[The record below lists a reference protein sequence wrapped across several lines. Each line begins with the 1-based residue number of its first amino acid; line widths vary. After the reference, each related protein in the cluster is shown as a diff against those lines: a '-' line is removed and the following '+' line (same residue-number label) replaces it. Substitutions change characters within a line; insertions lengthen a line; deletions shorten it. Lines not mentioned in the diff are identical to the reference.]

1 MKISYFIR
9 FFHFTFLFF
18 KIYILFINK
27 NLKIYMSSSP
37 DSPKITYEDDCFYFR
52 LDTEFSQNQKS
63 VLVPF
68 IHNLIS
74 RELTHIN
81 ENYEKKLLFFD
92 NKITSSMKELENKIR
107 IILDKTN
114 HTFEQISFIKVQT
127 EKIDGIEKSILNHNE
142 HIIDNDVRIGSI
154 RKDLDNACFKYDK
167 IYLNNLIVSGYI
179 GEYCKY
185 KNLKEF
191 LEHAITKLNQFEI
204 FKQKEEIMF
213 KDFKKET
220 ETRITNLSKL
230 VDSFFVTNVNYID
243 MKLKELKNNVDTDIN
258 IVKEKIP
265 NIQVDYNSQ
274 INKIKDSLMEEFN
287 IFKNDMEKELD
298 ITSRDLKDQINQTNH
313 IFRTNRREY
322 SQVKTACLNIAEFL
336 KNNRFN
342 KTLNSEKS
350 FSPSEI
356 NNLANDIIYSLKNSK
371 KEMKKTKKSSSHLDS
386 TISQKIRNQKSS
398 NNSLEHY
405 NGKPNR
411 SEIGTPRKKYE
422 KKSKGSDFKHQNR
435 RILSTNNI
443 LNLKNALKK
452 KESNN
457 TIIIQ
462 MNDISSSSSNN
473 SFGSKSSFTL
483 DKIKSSNEITEKS
496 LSKSRKS
503 KEKKNE
509 FNQKEE
515 INNNNIQQLIKSNQ
529 QIIEN
534 MKNQSEEKIFK
545 LEEKINEL
553 ISTNNSLKKKVMELE
568 NDKNDDFNFNN
579 FLMMT
584 DGNKENKPKI
594 SVPKFPNGRGFPP
607 SKIRKKIIV
616 KKQSLSQYQTSSDE
630 PMFGLQTTDFNNNNI
645 KNLEKKNIGK
655 TYYVN
660 KLISNSKILNNNKK
674 KTRNEERNL
683 LKNFSMKFLKP
694 MRDSL
699 INIPQINLK
708 KTNS

>member
-1 MKISYFIR
+1 
-9 FFHFTFLFF
+9 
-18 KIYILFINK
+18 
-27 NLKIYMSSSP
+27 MSSSP

-167 IYLNNLIVSGYI
+167 IYLNNLIVSGHI

-243 MKLKELKNNVDTDIN
+243 MKLKELKNNVDSDIN

-313 IFRTNRREY
+313 IFRTHRREY

-371 KEMKKTKKSSSHLDS
+371 KEMKKSKKSSGNLDS
-386 TISQKIRNQKSS
+386 TISHKIRNQKSS

-435 RILSTNNI
+435 RILSTSNI

-515 INNNNIQQLIKSNQ
+515 INNNNTNINNNIIIQQLIKSNQ

-553 ISTNNSLKKKVMELE
+553 ISTNNSLKKKV
-568 NDKNDDFNFNN
+568 
-579 FLMMT
+579 
-584 DGNKENKPKI
+584 
-594 SVPKFPNGRGFPP
+594 
-607 SKIRKKIIV
+607 RK
-616 KKQSLSQYQTSSDE
+616 
-630 PMFGLQTTDFNNNNI
+630 
-645 KNLEKKNIGK
+645 
-655 TYYVN
+655 
-660 KLISNSKILNNNKK
+660 
-674 KTRNEERNL
+674 
-683 LKNFSMKFLKP
+683 
-694 MRDSL
+694 
-699 INIPQINLK
+699 
-708 KTNS
+708 